1 MISVEKNLYFL
12 KQSDG
17 TIWNFAY
24 DKRLGIIYKIY
35 RDDKWLNYSVLTR
48 ETTGKYSAEL
58 LPNDKICIIYESLTG
73 QLIMKLFNNSKW
85 KSHYLVNTSDN
96 EKIDIYFKTIVN
108 NNNLF
113 LFYSIY
119 NKDKN
124 IVSIYSN
131 LIDEKGTSNS
141 QSLIDQINFEHN
153 ILFSLCP
160 ANDDNIYIM
169 YQLKENNYILG
180 YKIFNMNS
188 RSWSEFYKIDSSL
201 FKFEE
206 YSLLYF
212 RENFHSIYTKTDANK
227 SNYLNY
233 CKGNLSSHNYTTIS
247 RNKNIITSS
256 LFIIGDYIWCFWLKN
271 NELIST
277 VSLNEGAS
285 FSKPYQS
292 DIIHSKTLYKVSYIS
307 NFLEN
312 NHTKHMGEV
321 FIENINSPNLLLI
334 DTIFGLID
342 ERTKNTSHSFYLH
355 YFISSSKVNNEI
367 PSKVNNIITKIDS
380 PEKDLLIKEQK
391 DTIEQQ
397 KNKLL
402 SYENKFNSINELVN
416 IFNENSL
423 QLYEGVSTLQ
433 DNLDDKN
440 KKYHELRK
448 IYYEK
453 ETELEL
459 LKSQL
464 KKINLQKSSI
474 FDIKKIFTNLFSSNK
489 D

>member
-1 MISVEKNLYFL
+1 MISIEKDMYFL

-17 TIWNFAY
+17 TIWNFSY

-35 RDDKWLNYSVLTR
+35 QEDKWSNYSVLTR

-58 LPNDKICIIYESLTG
+58 LQNNKICIIYESLTG

-85 KSHYLVNTSDN
+85 KNHHLVNTSNND
-96 EKIDIYFKTIVN
+96 KIDIYFKTIVN

-124 IVSIYSN
+124 LVSLYSN
-131 LIDEKGTSNS
+131 LIDEKGNSNS

-160 ANDDNIYIM
+160 TNDDNIYIM
-169 YQLKENNYILG
+169 YQLKENKYTLG
-180 YKIFNMNS
+180 YKIFNINS

-201 FKFEE
+201 FEFKE

-212 RENFHSIYTKTDANK
+212 KDNFHSIYTKTDNNK

-233 CKGNLSSHNYTTIS
+233 CKGNLSSNNYTTIA

-256 LFIIGDYIWCFWLKN
+256 LFVIDNYIWCFWLKN

-277 VSLNEGAS
+277 VSLDEGVS

-292 DIIHSKTLYKVSYIS
+292 DIIHSKTLYKASYIS

-312 NHTKHMGEV
+312 SHTNHMGEV

-355 YFISSSKVNNEI
+355 YFISSSKVKKTI
-367 PSKVNNIITKIDS
+367 PSKMSNIITKIDS

-391 DTIEQQ
+391 DTIEHQ
-397 KNKLL
+397 KSKLL
-402 SYENKFNSINELVN
+402 SYENKFNSINEL
-416 IFNENSL
+416 ISLFNENSL
-423 QLYEGVSTLQ
+423 QLYEGVSSLQ
-433 DNLDDKN
+433 DNLDDKE
-440 KKYHELRK
+440 KKYRELIK

-459 LKSQL
+459 LKSDL

-474 FDIKKIFTNLFSSNK
+474 FDIKRIFAKLFSSNK

>member
-1 MISVEKNLYFL
+1 MISIKKDMYFL

-17 TIWNFAY
+17 TILNFAY
-24 DKRLGIIYKIY
+24 DERLGIIYKIY
-35 RDDKWLNYSVLTR
+35 QEDKWSNYSVLTR

-58 LPNDKICIIYESLTG
+58 LQNDKICIIYESLTG

-85 KSHYLVNTSDN
+85 KSHYLVTTSDN

-131 LIDEKGTSNS
+131 LIDEKGNSNS
-141 QSLIDQINFEHN
+141 QSLIDQINLEHN
-153 ILFSLCP
+153 ILFSLCTT
-160 ANDDNIYIM
+160 NDNNIYIM
-169 YQLKENNYILG
+169 YQLKENKYILG
-180 YKIFNMNS
+180 YKIFNINS

-201 FKFEE
+201 FQFEE

-212 RENFHSIYTKTDANK
+212 KDNFHSIYTKTDDNK
-227 SNYLNY
+227 SNFLNY
-233 CKGNLSSHNYTTIS
+233 CKGNLSSHNYTTIT

-256 LFIIGDYIWCFWLKN
+256 LFVIGDYIWCFWLKN

-292 DIIHSKTLYKVSYIS
+292 DIIHSSTLYKVAYIS

-342 ERTKNTSHSFYLH
+342 ERTKNTSYSFYLH
-355 YFISSSKVNNEI
+355 YFISTSKVNKDI
-367 PSKVNNIITKIDS
+367 PSKSNNIITKIDS
-380 PEKDLLIKEQK
+380 TEKDLLIKEQK
-391 DTIEQQ
+391 DTIEKQ

-402 SYENKFNSINELVN
+402 SYENKFNSINELVT

-433 DNLDDKN
+433 DNLEDKE
-440 KKYHELRK
+440 KKYGELRK

-453 ETELEL
+453 ETELKL
-459 LKSQL
+459 LKSEL
-464 KKINLQKSSI
+464 KKISLQKSSA
-474 FDIKKIFTNLFSSNK
+474 FDIKRLFTKLFSSSK